1 MFWKVL
7 QLLSWCLTL
16 LFVTRRLID
25 VWIIMP
31 LAVVN
36 SVAVNTGVPGTG
48 FFLEVAL
55 VCHTVVLEIGP
66 RSSRR

>member
-1 MFWKVL
+1 
-7 QLLSWCLTL
+7 
-16 LFVTRRLID
+16 
-25 VWIIMP
+25 MP